1 MMIQFQ
7 FHQAW
12 RRFLSFMLIVA
23 LSVGLSGLSP
33 STVLAADAILS
44 QGKAVTV
51 SSTQTGN
58 PGSNANDG
66 DTATRWASSSG
77 TMPQWWQVDLGE
89 MRALT
94 KVSSQWYLGASRS
107 YKYKIEVSPDNVT
120 FTTVV
125 DKTSNTTLGD
135 TNDNFLDV
143 GRYVR
148 ITVTGSSVA
157 NAFASA
163 NEIQVYGKPNVNIT
177 SYGAV
182 ATSGT
187 DNTTAINNA
196 ITAAKASGSAVYVPS
211 GRFEHAGLIQLDGV
225 VMYGSGQ
232 SSILAAT
239 NQTNQAVRMTNTN
252 AVLTDLKLT
261 AVTSTRSAA
270 NTTCGI
276 YVEGAVTGGTSNI
289 GYFLIERVTVDGANG
304 AGIMIKGAS
313 NGLVQNN
320 TVTNTLADGIHT
332 TAGSYNIRIHNNNV
346 SNTGDDGIAVVSYQ
360 LKDPQAVHDVWI
372 TNNQFSNQPTAGRG
386 MTVIGGNNVTIQNN
400 TITNPLNAGIL
411 IASESAYSTFGVN
424 NVTVD
429 NNTITN
435 GGSTTTS
442 HGALMVSSS
451 FNNVSNVTFSNN
463 KLYNS
468 RKMGINVTGDHVQ
481 SVTFSNNTITSTS
494 PSVSSTSTEGALIDS
509 SFVGTATFTG
519 NTFVRT
525 ATNGLKWKN
534 GMTAGTLNVQGNT
547 FQDINTSNTA
557 ANDVIKLE
565 TGTVTSV
572 KIQNNTHTNPAGYAI
587 NYFLEE
593 LVNGST
599 QTYSGNSSPLQSY
612 INGAAVPTP

>member
-1 MMIQFQ
+1 MRKRQLISV
-7 FHQAW
+7 W
-12 RRFLSFMLIVA
+12 RIVFMFTFVIASCLPFAGINS
-23 LSVGLSGLSP
+23 SV
-33 STVLAADAILS
+33 VWAADSVLS
-44 QGKAVTV
+44 QGKSVTV
-51 SSTQTGN
+51 SSAQAGN
-58 PGSNANDG
+58 AGSNAND
-66 DTATRWASSSG
+66 DNNSTRWAAASG

-89 MRALT
+89 TRALT
-94 KVSSQWYLGASRS
+94 QVTGQWYFGSSRS
-107 YKYKIEVSPDNVT
+107 YQYKIEVSQDNVT

-125 DKTSNTTLGD
+125 DRTSNTTLGD
-135 TNDNFLDV
+135 TSDTFLDV

-148 ITVTGSSVA
+148 ITVTGCSLA
-157 NAFASA
+157 GAFASA
-163 NEIQVYGKPNVNIT
+163 LEFQVYGKPNVNIT

-182 ATSGT
+182 TTTGV

-196 ITAAKASGSAVYVPS
+196 ITAAKSSGSAVYVPS
-211 GRFEHAGLIQLDGV
+211 GRFEHTGLIQLDGV

-261 AVTSTRSAA
+261 AVTSTRSTA

-320 TVTNTLADGIHT
+320 TVKNTLADGIHT

-435 GGSTTTS
+435 GGSTSTS
-442 HGALMVSSS
+442 HGALMVSSN

-468 RKMGINVTGDHVQ
+468 RKMGININGDHVQ
-481 SVTFSNNTITSTS
+481 SVTFTNNLITSTS
-494 PSVSSTSTEGALIDS
+494 PSISSTTTEGALIDS
-509 SFVGTATFTG
+509 TFAGTATFTG
-519 NTFVRT
+519 NTFIRT

-534 GMTAGTLNVQGNT
+534 GMTTGTLTVQGNT

-557 ANDVIKLE
+557 ANDVIKLD

-572 KIQNNTHTNPAGYAI
+572 KIQNNTHTNAAGYSI

-612 INGAAVPTP
+612 INGVAVPTP